1 MRLVVLHGILILFL
15 HPLSAA
21 DWPQWRQNSGRTA
34 ETTQSLGEKAD
45 WGILWQ
51 RDLPKPDPA
60 FQDVRLQFDRGYEPI
75 VLGERL
81 FLGSTVDDSVAAYS
95 TKTGEE
101 LWKFYTNGPVRF
113 APVGGKGRILFG
125 SDDGWFY
132 CLKASDGALVWK
144 FQAVP
149 SGRKLFGNR
158 HLISVWPIRGGPVQQ
173 GENVYFAA
181 GVWPFEGVFIY
192 CLDAASGNVIW
203 VNDSCGHIYDQQPHD
218 TEALGGLAP
227 QGYLLIDPETDDLVV
242 PSSNAYPARFDRTTG
257 ALKEFK
263 LPSAGR
269 LPGGW
274 YASTPGAE
282 EQRKLKRRGL
292 ISDAEVNA
300 KRHEDRPR
308 EEGKPGIRGAIHF
321 ADASLDVKES
331 FPALPAGTE
340 VFGIISGDEKVF
352 VTSVSGTVYAL
363 SKEVET
369 STEFPVFSCEAKP
382 KVSSAAEA
390 LRLTKITDEQ
400 SGFAIA
406 LGDWS
411 FEVLLDLLGQSN
423 FTQLLLISDK
433 AEQIRLVREGLTEF
447 KAVTSSPRADR
458 DLTGALQSRLDDPLE
473 CSLPP
478 YLASTIFVSDT
489 LTPTASQ
496 IATLYQSL
504 RPFGGQ
510 LVLLPSLKSNADEA
524 ALPRASSKHEAGSL
538 IITREGA
545 LEGATN
551 YTGDFAPSP
560 DALVRA
566 PLGVL
571 WFDDRVGNF
580 KRAPQPKFIDGTMIS
595 TDKDWL
601 DASTRTG
608 KVDYRLLKP
617 RFTDVYTGRELTG
630 SEVPELRQSFSEIDH
645 ETIQPSQYRPEDLSE
660 RPTPE
665 NPMDAKRINPL
676 TGEEEPRIFPMAY
689 GCDNGIDYGNLYTM
703 RSATAAFY
711 DKTNESG
718 TINLSG
724 PRSGC
729 TNSVIPANGVLN
741 VPYFYEGCTCSYPLP
756 TGMALY
762 SVPESQEQWTA
773 WGAMSEEKL
782 AGKIQKIGINF
793 GAPGDRVTRDG
804 LLWLDHPHSG
814 GPSPPVTL
822 TTIPESPTYSYR
834 HSVFMKGGNGHPWVA
849 ASGVNRVQ
857 SVTQEGLVPGSYRVT
872 LTFCQNSGSAVPS
885 EFNIVI
891 GGKKLPEP
899 LVLNRPFHSQT
910 RTVENV
916 KSDGSLTI
924 SLELV
929 QGETQISGME
939 LIRTG
944 P

>member
-1 MRLVVLHGILILFL
+1 MRRFGLHGILILFL
-15 HPLSAA
+15 LPLSAA
-21 DWPQWRQNSGRTA
+21 DWPQWRQNPGRTA
-34 ETTQSLGEKAD
+34 ETTQSLGNRAD
-45 WGILWQ
+45 WKILWQ
-51 RDLPKPDPA
+51 RELAKPDPA

-81 FLGSTVDDSVAAYS
+81 FVGSTVDGSVAAYS
-95 TKTGEE
+95 TRTGKE

-149 SGRKLFGNR
+149 SDRKLFGNR
-158 HLISVWPIRGGPVQQ
+158 RLISVWPVRGGPVLQ
-173 GENVYFAA
+173 GERVYFAA
-181 GVWPFEGVFIY
+181 GVWPFEGVFLY
-192 CLDAASGNVIW
+192 CLDAASGKVIW
-203 VNDSCGHIYDQQPHD
+203 VNDHCGHIYDQQPHN

-227 QGYLLIDPETDDLVV
+227 QGYLLIDPETGDLVV
-242 PSSNAYPARFDRTTG
+242 PSSNAYPARLDRSTG

-292 ISDAEVNA
+292 LSDADVNA
-300 KRHEDRPR
+300 KRHEDKPR
-308 EEGKPGIRGAIHF
+308 REGKPGIRGAIHF
-321 ADASLDVKES
+321 ADSSLEGKES
-331 FPALPAGTE
+331 FPALPPGTE
-340 VFGIISGDEKVF
+340 VYGIVSGDDKVF
-352 VTSVSGTVYAL
+352 VTSLTGSIFAL
-363 SKEVET
+363 SRDENPP
-369 STEFPVFSCEAKP
+369 TEFPVFSCEAKP
-382 KVSSAAEA
+382 KVSATAGAE
-390 LRLTKITDEQ
+390 RLHQITGGQ

-406 LGDWS
+406 LGDWD
-411 FEVLLDLLGQSN
+411 FEILLDLLGKSN
-423 FTQLLLISDK
+423 FTQLLVISDN
-433 AEQIRLVREGLTEF
+433 AEQIQAIREGLTEF
-447 KAVTSSPRADR
+447 QAVAAPSRADR
-458 DLTGALQSRLDDPLE
+458 DLSGALQTRLDDPLA

-478 YLASTIFVSDT
+478 YLASTIFVSDS
-489 LTPTASQ
+489 LRPNPSQ
-496 IATLYQSL
+496 LAALYQSL

-510 LVLLPSLKSNADEA
+510 LVLASSLESIVDEA
-524 ALPRASSKHEAGSL
+524 AFPRASAKHEAGSL
-538 IITREGA
+538 VISREGA
-545 LEGATN
+545 LEGSTN

-617 RFTDVYTGRELTG
+617 RFTDVYTGREL
-630 SEVPELRQSFSEIDH
+630 SDFEVPELRQSFSEIDH
-645 ETIQPSQYRPEDLSE
+645 ETIQPSQYRPEDLAE

-665 NPMDAKRINPL
+665 NPLDAKRINPL
-676 TGEEEPRIFPMAY
+676 TGEEEPRTFPMAY

-756 TGMALY
+756 TGMSLY
-762 SVPESQEQWTA
+762 SLPESQEQWTA
-773 WGAMSEEKL
+773 WGAMTEEQL

-814 GPSPPVTL
+814 GPSPQVKV
-822 TTIPESPTYSYR
+822 TTIPENPSYSYR
-834 HSVFMKGGNGHPWVA
+834 HSVFMKGGDGHPWVA
-849 ASGVNRVQ
+849 ASGVNRVR
-857 SVTQEGLVPGSYRVT
+857 SVTQEGLVPGNYRVT
-872 LTFCQNSGSAVPS
+872 LTFCQNSADSGTTEFNVTVEGEKLVPS
-885 EFNIVI
+885 
-891 GGKKLPEP
+891 
-899 LVLNRPFHSQT
+899 LVLKDPFHSQT
-910 RTVENV
+910 RTLENV
-916 KSDGSLTI
+916 KSGGKLTI
-924 SLELV
+924 SLEPV
-929 QGETQISGME
+929 RGETQISGME